1 MSFGDW
7 PIRRK
12 LTAMFLLISGLVLL
26 LTAAA
31 FVGYEYLSFRRT
43 TRNNLSTLGRIIAA
57 NSTASLA
64 FANAADAGEIL
75 SALRAEPHVVAAA
88 LYDKD
93 GHVFATYPA
102 DLNGDA
108 LPVTPATD
116 GYRFE
121 PGHLVGFQ
129 PVAEASNQR
138 LGTLYLASD
147 LGAVYDTFR
156 LSGLI
161 AAAVMGVA
169 LLMAYLLS
177 AALQGRISRPVLILA
192 ETAKTV
198 SDRQDYSV
206 RAPELGRDELGLL
219 TKAFNHMLGRIE
231 DQDRALRESK
241 ERLDLSLQSAGVGT
255 WTWDLG
261 TNALSWDDFL
271 HPLFGLPPKTF
282 LGRYEDFLA
291 LVHPDDRE
299 RIVRE
304 GTNAVEND
312 APYDTEYRVVWPD
325 QSERVLASRG
335 KVHREN
341 AGRPPRMTG
350 VCWDI
355 TERRR
360 GEELRRKNEQL
371 VEQNQRVQEANRL
384 KSEFLANMSHE
395 LRTPLNAI
403 IGFAELMHDGKVG
416 PISDHQQEYLGD
428 ILTSSRHLLQLI
440 NDVLDLSKV
449 EAGKMDFRPEPV
461 DLAKLIREVKDIL
474 RTLAAQ
480 KQIRVEEEIDAGVSG
495 VLVDPAKLKQVLYNY
510 LSNAIK
516 FTPDEGRVVVRILP
530 EGAEAF
536 RLEVEDTGIGIGSE
550 DFARLFVEFQQLDA
564 GMAKKHAGTGLG
576 LALTKR
582 IVEAQGG
589 QVGASSVPGKGSL
602 FSAVLP
608 RTTRRAGER
617 PPTLHPGPATAA
629 FRVLVIEDS
638 PRDQERISRLL
649 SEAGYAVEAVAT
661 GAEGLVCCRDRRFDA
676 ITLDLLLPD
685 MHGRDLLQAIRAEGP
700 NRDTPVIV
708 VTIVSDKA
716 VLASFRVDDLLCK
729 PIQGTELLAS
739 LRRAT
744 VTPGGPQ
751 PILVIDDDPAALE
764 LAGRV
769 LLELGY
775 RPICV
780 STADALRKSLEEPPA
795 AVVVDPLTTELDGF
809 AFLSQFRNSPTGR
822 RVPVILYTLREIAPA
837 ELRRHL
843 ASARSIVQQGEGGA
857 MLIEAVAEAGGRRHG
872 W

>member
-1 MSFGDW
+1 
-7 PIRRK
+7 
-12 LTAMFLLISGLVLL
+12 MFLLISGLVLL

-31 FVGYEYLSFRRT
+31 FVTYEYLSFRQA
-43 TRNNLSTLGRIIAA
+43 TRNSLSTLGRIIAA

-75 SALRAEPHVVAAA
+75 SALRTEPHVVAAA
-88 LYDKD
+88 LYDTD

-102 DLNGDA
+102 DLPGDA
-108 LPVTPATD
+108 LPAAPAPD

-121 PGHLVGFQ
+121 QGHLVGFQ

-138 LGTLYLASD
+138 LGTLYLVSD
-147 LGAVYDTFR
+147 LGAVNDTFR

-169 LLMAYLLS
+169 LLTAYLLS
-177 AALQGRISRPVLILA
+177 AALQGRISKPVLILA
-192 ETAKTV
+192 ETARTV
-198 SDRQDYSV
+198 SDRRDYSV
-206 RAPELGRDELGLL
+206 RAPELGRDELGVL

-241 ERLDLSLQSAGVGT
+241 ERLDLALQSAGVGT
-255 WTWDLG
+255 WTWDVG
-261 TNALSWDDFL
+261 ANALIWDDFL
-271 HPLFGLPPKTF
+271 HPLFGLLPKTF
-282 LGRYEDFLA
+282 PGRYEDFLA

-299 RIVRE
+299 RVVRE
-304 GTNAVEND
+304 GAKAVEND

-325 QSERVLASRG
+325 RSERVLASRG
-335 KVHREN
+335 KVHRDT
-341 AGRPPRMTG
+341 ADRTPRMTG

-360 GEELRRKNEQL
+360 GEELRRKNDQL

-416 PISDHQQEYLGD
+416 AVSAHQQEYLDD

-449 EAGKMDFRPEPV
+449 EAGKMEFRPEPV
-461 DLAKLIREVKDIL
+461 DLAKVFGEVKDIL
-474 RTLAAQ
+474 RTMAAQ
-480 KQIRVEEEIDAGVSG
+480 KQIRVEVEIDAGVTG

-510 LSNAIK
+510 LSNALK
-516 FTPDEGRVVVRILP
+516 FTPDAGRVVVRATP
-530 EGAEAF
+530 EGPEAW
-536 RLEVEDTGIGIGSE
+536 RLEVEDTGFGIRPE
-550 DFARLFVEFQQLDA
+550 DLDRLFVEFQQLDA
-564 GMAKKHAGTGLG
+564 SMAKKHAGTGLG

-589 QVGASSVPGKGSL
+589 QVAARSAPRMGSV

-608 RTTRRAGER
+608 RISRLAALEK
-617 PPTLHPGPATAA
+617 PAASHPGPTAAA
-629 FRVLVIEDS
+629 FRVLVIEDN
-638 PRDQERISRLL
+638 PRDQERIARIL

-661 GAEGLVCCRDRRFDA
+661 GTEGLARCGERRFDA

-685 MHGRDLLQAIRAEGP
+685 MHGRELLQAIRKPGP

-708 VTIVSDKA
+708 VTVVSDKA
-716 VLASFRVDDLLCK
+716 VLASCLVDDLLCK
-729 PIQGTELLAS
+729 PIRGTELLEA

-751 PILVIDDDPAALE
+751 PILVIDDDPEALE
-764 LAGRV
+764 LAGRA

-780 STADALRKSLEEPPA
+780 STADALRKSLEDPPA

-809 AFLSQFRNSPTGR
+809 AFLSQFHKSPAGR
-822 RVPVILYTLREIAPA
+822 RVPIILCTLREIAPA
-837 ELRRHL
+837 ELHRHL
-843 ASARSIVQQGEGGA
+843 ASARSILQQGEGGA
-857 MLIEAVAEAGGRRHG
+857 MLIEAVAEAGGRRRG

>member
-1 MSFGDW
+1 MFGDW

-31 FVGYEYLSFRRT
+31 FVGYQFLSFRQS

-75 SALRAEPHVVAAA
+75 SALRTEPHVVAAA
-88 LYDKD
+88 LYNKD

-102 DLNGDA
+102 DLLGDA
-108 LPVTPATD
+108 LPAAPAPD

-121 PGHLVGFQ
+121 RGHLVGFQ

-177 AALQGRISRPVLILA
+177 AALQGRISQPVLILA

-206 RAPELGRDELGLL
+206 RAPELGRDELGVL

-241 ERLDLSLQSAGVGT
+241 ERLDLALQSGGVGT
-255 WTWDLG
+255 WTWDVG
-261 TNALSWDDFL
+261 ANALIWDDFL

-282 LGRYEDFLA
+282 PGRYEDFLA
-291 LVHPDDRE
+291 LVHPADRE
-299 RIVRE
+299 RVTRE
-304 GTNAVEND
+304 AADAVEHD

-325 QSERVLASRG
+325 RTERALASRG
-335 KVHREN
+335 KVFRDSP
-341 AGRPPRMTG
+341 GTPLRLTG
-350 VCWDI
+350 VSWDI

-360 GEELRRKNEQL
+360 GEEQRRKNEEL
-371 VEQNQRVQEANRL
+371 VEQYRRVQEANRL

-416 PISDHQQEYLGD
+416 AVTADQQEYLDD

-449 EAGKMDFRPEPV
+449 EAGKMEFRPEPV

-480 KQIRVEEEIDAGVSG
+480 KQIRVEVEIDAGVTG
-495 VLVDPAKLKQVLYNY
+495 VLADPAKLKQVLYNY
-510 LSNAIK
+510 LSNALK
-516 FTPDEGRVVVRILP
+516 FTPDEGRVVVRVAP
-530 EGAEAF
+530 EGPEAF
-536 RLEVEDTGIGIGSE
+536 RLEVEDMGIGIRPE
-550 DFARLFVEFQQLDA
+550 DMDRLFIEFQQLDA
-564 GMAKKHAGTGLG
+564 GMAKQHVGTGLG

-589 QVGASSVPGKGSL
+589 WVGARSAPGKGSL

-608 RTTRRAGER
+608 RVTLLAAGEK
-617 PPTLHPGPATAA
+617 PAASHPGLTVSA
-629 FRVLVIEDS
+629 FRVLVIEDN
-638 PRDQERISRLL
+638 PRDQERITRIL

-661 GAEGLVCCRDRRFDA
+661 GAEGLACCRDRRFDA

-685 MHGRDLLQAIRAEGP
+685 MHGRDLLQAIRNAGP

-716 VLASFRVDDLLCK
+716 VLASCLVDDLLCK
-729 PIQGTELLAS
+729 PIRGTELLEA

-744 VTPGGPQ
+744 VIPGGPQ
-751 PILVIDDDPAALE
+751 PVLVIDEDPEALE
-764 LAGRV
+764 QAGRA
-769 LLELGY
+769 LMELGY

-780 STADALRKSLEEPPA
+780 STADALRRGLEDPPA
-795 AVVVDPLTTELDGF
+795 AVVVDPLTTEIDGF
-809 AFLSQFRNSPTGR
+809 ALLSQFRKNPAGR
-822 RVPVILYTLREIAPA
+822 RVPIILCTLREIAPA

-843 ASARSIVQQGEGGA
+843 ASARSILEQGEGGA
-857 MLIEAVAEAGGRRHG
+857 MLIEAVAEAGGRRRG